1 MDGRQRTR
9 DRKEQARRD
18 AVVPPI
24 SYPEHLPVSQVRSE
38 IADAIRDHQVVVL
51 AGETGSGKTTQLP
64 KILLELG
71 RGRAGLIGHTQP
83 RRIAARAVAERVA
96 EELGTELGELV
107 GYTVR
112 FHDQVADSTLIKVM
126 TDGILLAELSRDRSL
141 SAYDTIVIDEAHER
155 SLTIDFLLGYL
166 KQLLPS
172 RPDLKVVITS
182 ATIDPERFSRHFGDA
197 PILTVSGRTYPV
209 EVRYR
214 PLEEEQDEVSGIVA
228 ACEELPRDGDILV
241 FCSGEREIRD
251 AADALRAATDAE
263 VVPLYGRL
271 SSAEQHLVFASHTGR
286 RIVVATNV
294 AETSLT
300 VPGIRYVVDPGTARI
315 SRYSHRTKVQRLPIE
330 AISQASATQRSGRC
344 GRVAD
349 GICIRLYSEEH
360 FDARPEYTEP
370 EILRTNLA
378 SVLLQMA
385 SLKLGDIEDFPFVE
399 PPDRRNVRDGIAL
412 LEELG
417 ALSDDRLTRVGR
429 QLAALPIDP
438 RMARMVV
445 EAARLGCVSQVLVIA
460 SALSI
465 QDPRER
471 PLDKQQQAMEAHSRY
486 VDQTSD
492 LHAWLS
498 VWRYVQEQQKAL
510 SSSAFRRM
518 CRKEFLNYL
527 RVREWQD
534 LHAQLRRVARQ
545 EGFDVDSVGDPVT
558 VTRALLA
565 GLLSHVGLRTDQREY
580 QGARGARFVIAPGSS
595 LAKKPPALVVAAE
608 LVETSRL
615 FARGLARI
623 EPADVEAVGT
633 HLLKRSYSEPHWEKK
648 RGSVVAFERVTLY
661 GVPIVAQRK
670 IPYGA
675 IDPVMCRDLF
685 VRHALV
691 EGDWETHHRFW
702 ERNSRLLDDVT
713 ELEHRARRRDI
724 VVDDEALFAF
734 YDSRIPAEVVSA
746 AHFDRWWKEARLSAP
761 ELLDLS
767 LEDLVKG
774 EVDPGE
780 HPDVWVSGSGEAALR
795 FELSYAFD
803 PGAEHDGVTIDVPLQ
818 VLNRVQAD
826 DFAWQVPGLRQD
838 LVAALIKT
846 LPKPLRVRLVPAP
859 DTARQLLERISP
871 REEHLLEALSRE
883 ARALRGVLVPVDAWG
898 LDRVPS
904 HLRPSFRVVDDSGVA
919 VGEGKDLDELRA
931 RLAAP
936 VQAAISTVAG
946 DLEVSGLTAWTI
958 GEVPVEVSAG
968 AVVGYPTLVDEG
980 TSVAVRVLPQLS
992 LETHHAGA
1000 RRLLLLGCASPVKA
1014 VSGRLTNKAKLAL
1027 SANPHGSL
1035 AAVMDDCVLAA
1046 VDALMTGDPRDPLAF
1061 GALLLHVRGEL
1072 QDSLLKVLISLE
1084 KVLSL
1089 SAEVAR
1095 AGGVGAVLGD
1105 VQAQRELLVRP
1116 GFVTAVGLARLPDLT
1131 RYLQGSLVRIEKAA
1145 RESPVLLR
1153 EVQGLDAEWAALPV
1167 GPKKERVGWML
1178 QELRLSLFAQTVKA
1192 KGPVS
1197 VERLHKA
1204 LDA

>member
-1 MDGRQRTR
+1 MSGGQRER
-9 DRKEQARRD
+9 RAQARQA
-18 AVVPPI
+18 AVLPTI
-24 SYPEHLPVSQVRSE
+24 SFPEHLPVSQVRSE
-38 IADAIRDHQVVVL
+38 IAAAIRDHQVVVL

-96 EELGTELGELV
+96 EELGTEVGELV

-112 FHDQVADSTLIKVM
+112 FHDQVADSTLVKVM

-166 KQLLPS
+166 KQLLPR
-172 RPDLKVVITS
+172 RPDLKIIITS
-182 ATIDPERFSRHFGDA
+182 ATIDPERFSRHFDDA
-197 PILTVSGRTYPV
+197 PILSVSGRTYPV

-214 PLEEEQDEVSGIVA
+214 PLEEEQDEISGIVA

-251 AADALRAATDAE
+251 AAEALRAATDAE
-263 VVPLYGRL
+263 VVPLFGRL
-271 SSAEQHLVFASHTGR
+271 SSAEQHLVFAEHARR

-360 FDARPEYTEP
+360 FLARPEFTEP

-417 ALSDDRLTRVGR
+417 ALSDDRLTRIGR

-471 PLDKQQQAMEAHSRY
+471 PLDKQQQATEAHSRF
-486 VDQTSD
+486 VDPTSD

-498 VWRYVQEQQKAL
+498 LWRYVHEQQKAL

-545 EGFDVDSVGDPVT
+545 EGFDVDGVGDPVT
-558 VTRALLA
+558 VTRAMLA
-565 GLLSHVGLRTDQREY
+565 GLLSHVGLKQEQREY
-580 QGARGARFVIAPGSS
+580 LGARGARFVLAGGSS

-615 FARGLARI
+615 YARGVARI
-623 EPADVEAVGT
+623 EPADVEAVGA

-661 GVPIVAQRK
+661 GVPIVVQRT
-670 IPYGA
+670 IAYGA

-685 VRHALV
+685 LRNALV
-691 EGDWETHHRFW
+691 EGDWETHHGFW
-702 ERNSRLLDDVT
+702 ERNSRLLADVT

-724 VVDDEALFAF
+724 VVDDGVLYDF
-734 YDSRIPAEVVSA
+734 YDSRIPSEVVSA
-746 AHFDRWWKEARLSAP
+746 AHFDRWWKETRASEP

-767 LEDLVKG
+767 LADLVKG
-774 EVDPGE
+774 DVDPGE
-780 HPDVWVSGSGEAALR
+780 HPDVWVSGDLR
-795 FELSYAFD
+795 LDLSYAFD
-803 PGAEHDGVTIDVPLQ
+803 PGAQHDGVTIDVPLE
-818 VLNRVQAD
+818 VLNRVQPD

-898 LDRVPS
+898 LDRVPA
-904 HLRPSFRVVDDSGVA
+904 HLRPTFRVVDASGSA
-919 VGEGKDLDELRA
+919 VGEGKDLEELRV

-946 DLEVSGLTAWTI
+946 DLEVSGLTAWTF
-958 GEVPVEVSAG
+958 GEVPVEVSSG
-968 AVVGYPTLVDEG
+968 AVVGYPALVDEG
-980 TSVAVRVLPQLS
+980 ATVALRVLPTPSVQ
-992 LETHHAGA
+992 THHAGV
-1000 RRLLLLGCASPVKA
+1000 RRLLLLGSPSPIKA
-1014 VSGRLTNKAKLAL
+1014 VSGRLNNRAKLAL
-1027 SANPHGSL
+1027 AANPHGSMPAL
-1035 AAVMDDCVLAA
+1035 MEDCLRAA
-1046 VDALMTGDPRDPLAF
+1046 VDSLMAADPRDAVAF
-1061 GALLLHVRGEL
+1061 EALLLHVRGEL
-1072 QDSLLKVLISLE
+1072 QEAMLKVLTSVE
-1084 KVLSL
+1084 KVLAL

-1095 AGGVGAVLGD
+1095 ESSAGPVVAD
-1105 VQAQRELLVRP
+1105 VHAQRALLVRP
-1116 GFVTAVGLARLPDLT
+1116 DFVTDVGAGRLPDLA

-1145 RESPVLLR
+1145 RESPVLLK
-1153 EVQGLDAEWAALPV
+1153 EVHGLDAEWAALPA
-1167 GPKKERVGWML
+1167 GPKKDKVFWML

-1192 KGPVS
+1192 KGPIS
-1197 VERLHKA
+1197 VERVHKA